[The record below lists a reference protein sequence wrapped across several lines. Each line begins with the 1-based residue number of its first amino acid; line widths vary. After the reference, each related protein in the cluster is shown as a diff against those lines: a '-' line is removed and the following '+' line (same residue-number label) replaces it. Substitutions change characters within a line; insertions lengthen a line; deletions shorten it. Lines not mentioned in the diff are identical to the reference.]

1 MDYSNHI
8 TNYFNDLRK
17 VLDIMDITTIS
28 NFINLMKDAA
38 ASGRKVYICGNGGSA
53 STASHFAGDYNKGLK
68 EYNFD
73 FICLSDNVPA
83 MMAIANDIS
92 YDEIFR
98 YQLKNKL
105 TENDIVIGISGSGNS
120 KNVINIIG
128 IPKIYR
134 KPSKFIKDLCSFI
147 PTAKSLV

>member
-8 TNYFNDLRK
+8 TDYFNDLRK
-17 VLDIMDITTIS
+17 VLDTMDITTIS

-73 FICLSDNVPA
+73 FTCLSDNVPA

-98 YQLKNKL
+98 Y
-105 TENDIVIGISGSGNS
+105 
-120 KNVINIIG
+120 
-128 IPKIYR
+128 
-134 KPSKFIKDLCSFI
+134 
-147 PTAKSLV
+147 

>member
-8 TNYFNDLRK
+8 TDYFNDLRK
-17 VLDIMDITTIS
+17 VFDIMDITSIS

-68 EYNFD
+68 KYNFD

-98 YQLKNKL
+98 Y
-105 TENDIVIGISGSGNS
+105 
-120 KNVINIIG
+120 
-128 IPKIYR
+128 
-134 KPSKFIKDLCSFI
+134 
-147 PTAKSLV
+147 